1 MNRNCRIKKGDFQAK
16 EAMCVESPRSES
28 IVCSRVLKMELSV
41 YHKVRTKV
49 GVRPQ
54 WWCGVRSLE
63 PNLRIL

>member
-41 YHKVRTKV
+41 YLKVRTKV
-49 GVRPQ
+49 GSETTMVVWGQ
-54 WWCGVRSLE
+54 KSGAKS
-63 PNLRIL
+63 